1 MSLDRDAFD
10 INSGNPFPGNS
21 AAISSLSKLRKGG
34 RKGEKS
40 LVFNGK
46 RLASTAILSLRFSIL
61 ILV

>member
-40 LVFNGK
+40 LVFK